1 LISIGIRPG
10 SFLQINPEGSI
21 ILIPDVAPG
30 VFGHQAAKAGAFGF
44 RPNSPASFSA
54 AKRPAGGSV
63 RF

>member
-1 LISIGIRPG
+1 M
-10 SFLQINPEGSI
+10 

-44 RPNSPASFSA
+44 RPNAPVFLSPL
-54 AKRPAGGSV
+54 KRPVEGSV